1 MQHRR
6 GRRPVGSVG
15 GWTRRAALR
24 HGGAWAL
31 APALPAV
38 RAADAPRLLHV
49 MSFESPWRWTDGQL
63 AGFRQ
68 GLDMPQA
75 QWQVF
80 QMDVKRHRSPAE
92 KAARGRLAREAVEAF
107 RPDLLYL
114 SDDDA
119 VAEVAVPYAG
129 SRMPIVVSGVN
140 RTLPEHGLEGAPNIT
155 GVLEREHVAESLRLL
170 RAVVPGARRLAMVSD
185 PSAYWDAVIGRVRRQ
200 LTAVPTM
207 ALLRVERPHDYASFQ
222 RVLSELPSQVDAWIG
237 LGVFALPRADGTAVP
252 FPDLAR
258 WVVQHTRLPDI
269 SFWIDRVHHG
279 TLLSVTVSEHEQGLA
294 AGRLASAIL
303 RDGRSPASLPVRPT
317 SHGRPAVNLARARQ
331 LGIGVRSTQL
341 LASEVVRQLAWDATP

>member
-49 MSFESPWRWTDGQL
+49 MSFESLWRWTDGQL

-129 SRMPIVVSGVN
+129 SRMPIVFSGVN
-140 RTLPEHGLEGAPNIT
+140 RTLLEHGLEGAPNIT

-185 PSAYWDAVIGRVRRQ
+185 PSPYW
-200 LTAVPTM
+200 
-207 ALLRVERPHDYASFQ
+207 
-222 RVLSELPSQVDAWIG
+222 DAWIG
-237 LGVFALPRADGTAVP
+237 HSVFALPRADGTAVP

-317 SHGRPAVNLARARQ
+317 SHGRPAINLARARQ

-341 LASEVVRQLAWDATP
+341 LASEVVRQFAWDATP

>member
-49 MSFESPWRWTDGQL
+49 MSFESLWRWTDGQL

-129 SRMPIVVSGVN
+129 SRMPIVFSGVN
-140 RTLPEHGLEGAPNIT
+140 RTLLEHGLEGAPNIT

-185 PSAYWDAVIGRVRRQ
+185 PSPYW
-200 LTAVPTM
+200 
-207 ALLRVERPHDYASFQ
+207 
-222 RVLSELPSQVDAWIG
+222 DAWIG
-237 LGVFALPRADGTAVP
+237 HSVFALPRADGTAVP

-317 SHGRPAVNLARARQ
+317 SHGRPAINLARARQ

>member
-129 SRMPIVVSGVN
+129 SRMPIVFSGVN
-140 RTLPEHGLEGAPNIT
+140 RTLLEHGLEGAPNIT

-185 PSAYWDAVIGRVRRQ
+185 PSPYW
-200 LTAVPTM
+200 
-207 ALLRVERPHDYASFQ
+207 
-222 RVLSELPSQVDAWIG
+222 DAWIG
-237 LGVFALPRADGTAVP
+237 HSVFALPRADGTAVP

>member
-49 MSFESPWRWTDGQL
+49 MSFESLWRWTDGQL

-68 GLDMPQA
+68 GLHMPQA

-185 PSAYWDAVIGRVRRQ
+185 PSPYW
-200 LTAVPTM
+200 
-207 ALLRVERPHDYASFQ
+207 
-222 RVLSELPSQVDAWIG
+222 DAWIG
-237 LGVFALPRADGTAVP
+237 HSVFALPRADGTAVP

-317 SHGRPAVNLARARQ
+317 SHGRPAINLARARQ

>member
-68 GLDMPQA
+68 GLHMPQA

-129 SRMPIVVSGVN
+129 SRMPIVFSGVN
-140 RTLPEHGLEGAPNIT
+140 RTLLEHGLEGAPNIT

-185 PSAYWDAVIGRVRRQ
+185 PSPYW
-200 LTAVPTM
+200 
-207 ALLRVERPHDYASFQ
+207 
-222 RVLSELPSQVDAWIG
+222 DAWIG
-237 LGVFALPRADGTAVP
+237 HSVFALPRADGTAVP

>member
-49 MSFESPWRWTDGQL
+49 MSFESLWRWTDGQL

-129 SRMPIVVSGVN
+129 SRMPIVFSGVN
-140 RTLPEHGLEGAPNIT
+140 RTMLEHGLEGAPNIT

-185 PSAYWDAVIGRVRRQ
+185 PSPYW
-200 LTAVPTM
+200 
-207 ALLRVERPHDYASFQ
+207 
-222 RVLSELPSQVDAWIG
+222 DAWIG
-237 LGVFALPRADGTAVP
+237 HSVFALPRADGTAVP

>member
-49 MSFESPWRWTDGQL
+49 MSFESLWRWTDGQL

-185 PSAYWDAVIGRVRRQ
+185 PSPYW
-200 LTAVPTM
+200 
-207 ALLRVERPHDYASFQ
+207 
-222 RVLSELPSQVDAWIG
+222 DAWIG
-237 LGVFALPRADGTAVP
+237 HSVFALPRADGTAVP

-317 SHGRPAVNLARARQ
+317 SHGRPAINLARARQ

-341 LASEVVRQLAWDATP
+341 LASEVVRQFAWDATL

>member
-49 MSFESPWRWTDGQL
+49 MSFESLWRWTDGQL

-129 SRMPIVVSGVN
+129 SRMPIVFSGVN
-140 RTLPEHGLEGAPNIT
+140 RTLLEHGLEGAPNIT

-185 PSAYWDAVIGRVRRQ
+185 PSAYWDA
-200 LTAVPTM
+200 
-207 ALLRVERPHDYASFQ
+207 
-222 RVLSELPSQVDAWIG
+222 WIG
-237 LGVFALPRADGTAVP
+237 HSVFALPRADGTAVP
-252 FPDLAR
+252 YPDLAR

>member
-49 MSFESPWRWTDGQL
+49 MSFESLWRWTDGQL

-129 SRMPIVVSGVN
+129 SRMPIVFSGVN
-140 RTLPEHGLEGAPNIT
+140 RTLLEHGLEGAPNIT

-185 PSAYWDAVIGRVRRQ
+185 PSPYW
-200 LTAVPTM
+200 
-207 ALLRVERPHDYASFQ
+207 
-222 RVLSELPSQVDAWIG
+222 DAWIG
-237 LGVFALPRADGTAVP
+237 HSVFALPRADGTAVP

-317 SHGRPAVNLARARQ
+317 SHGRPAINLARARQ

-341 LASEVVRQLAWDATP
+341 LASEVVRQFAWDATL

>member
-49 MSFESPWRWTDGQL
+49 MSFESLWRWTDGQL

-129 SRMPIVVSGVN
+129 SRMPIVFSGVN
-140 RTLPEHGLEGAPNIT
+140 RTLLEHGLEGAPNIT

-185 PSAYWDAVIGRVRRQ
+185 PSPYW
-200 LTAVPTM
+200 
-207 ALLRVERPHDYASFQ
+207 
-222 RVLSELPSQVDAWIG
+222 DAWIG
-237 LGVFALPRADGTAVP
+237 HSVFALPRADGTAVP

>member
-68 GLDMPQA
+68 GLHMPQA

-129 SRMPIVVSGVN
+129 SRMPIVFSGVN
-140 RTLPEHGLEGAPNIT
+140 RTLLEHGLEGAPNIT

-185 PSAYWDAVIGRVRRQ
+185 PSPYW
-200 LTAVPTM
+200 
-207 ALLRVERPHDYASFQ
+207 
-222 RVLSELPSQVDAWIG
+222 DAWIG
-237 LGVFALPRADGTAVP
+237 HSVFALPRADGTAVP

-317 SHGRPAVNLARARQ
+317 SHGRPAINLARARQ

-341 LASEVVRQLAWDATP
+341 LASEVVRQFAWDATL

>member
-1 MQHRR
+1 LQC
-6 GRRPVGSVG
+6 
-15 GWTRRAALR
+15 
-24 HGGAWAL
+24 GGALAL
-31 APALPAV
+31 APSLPAA

-68 GLDMPQA
+68 GLNMPQA

-92 KAARGRLAREAVEAF
+92 KASRGRLARELVEQF
-107 RPDLLYL
+107 RPDLIYL

-129 SRMPIVVSGVN
+129 SRMPIVFSGVN
-140 RTLPEHGLEGAPNIT
+140 RTLLEHGIEGAPNIT

-170 RAVVPGARRLAMVSD
+170 KAVLPGARRLAVVSD
-185 PSAYWDAVIGRVRRQ
+185 PSVYWDAVIERVRRQ
-200 LTAVPTM
+200 LSAVPT
-207 ALLRVERPHDYASFQ
+207 LLLQRVERPHDYATFQ
-222 RVLSELPSQVDAWIG
+222 RVLSALPAQVDAWIG
-237 LGVFALPRADGTAVP
+237 LGVFALPQADGSAVRY
-252 FPDLAR
+252 PDLAR
-258 WVVQHTRLPDI
+258 WVVQHTRLPDL

-303 RDGRSPASLPVRPT
+303 RDGRLPGSLPVRPT
-317 SHGRPAVNLARARQ
+317 SHGRPAISLARARQ

-341 LASEVVRQLAWDATP
+341 LASEVVRQFAWDVTL

>member
-49 MSFESPWRWTDGQL
+49 MSFESLWRWTDGQL

-129 SRMPIVVSGVN
+129 SRMPIVFSGVN
-140 RTLPEHGLEGAPNIT
+140 RTLLEHGLEGAPNIT

-185 PSAYWDAVIGRVRRQ
+185 PSPYW
-200 LTAVPTM
+200 
-207 ALLRVERPHDYASFQ
+207 
-222 RVLSELPSQVDAWIG
+222 DAWIG
-237 LGVFALPRADGTAVP
+237 HSVFALPRADGTAVP
-252 FPDLAR
+252 YPDLAR

-317 SHGRPAVNLARARQ
+317 SHGRPAINLARARQ

-341 LASEVVRQLAWDATP
+341 LASEVVRQFAWDATL

>member
-49 MSFESPWRWTDGQL
+49 MSFESLWRWTDGQL

-129 SRMPIVVSGVN
+129 SRMPIVFSGVN
-140 RTLPEHGLEGAPNIT
+140 RTLLEHGLEGAPNIT

-185 PSAYWDAVIGRVRRQ
+185 PSPYW
-200 LTAVPTM
+200 
-207 ALLRVERPHDYASFQ
+207 
-222 RVLSELPSQVDAWIG
+222 DAWIG
-237 LGVFALPRADGTAVP
+237 HSVFALPRADGTAVP
-252 FPDLAR
+252 YPDLAR